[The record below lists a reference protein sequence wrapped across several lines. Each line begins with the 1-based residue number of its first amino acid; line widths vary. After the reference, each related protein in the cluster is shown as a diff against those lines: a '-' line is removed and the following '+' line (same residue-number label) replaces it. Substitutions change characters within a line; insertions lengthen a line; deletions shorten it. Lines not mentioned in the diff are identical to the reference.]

1 MIGRKPILT
10 PSQVDYIR
18 EVAKRRAEIPT
29 ISDLAKK
36 FGVSNDVVIRAQKF
50 DLKHHVQ
57 ERGKLA

>member
-1 MIGRKPILT
+1 MIGRKPMLT

-29 ISDLAKK
+29 ISDLAKEL
-36 FGVSNDVVIRAQKF
+36 GVSRDVVIRAQKF

-57 ERGKLA
+57 ERGKLV